1 MQAAEIFF
9 VGRDVNGGGSAW
21 RVVSGAA
28 GMVNLINLINLII
41 LISRIDGAG
50 NYKIYTIYKIS
61 KIYGSLWVGGAAGE
75 SAGEGSYSFE
85 AL

>member
-28 GMVNLINLINLII
+28 GMVNLINLII